1 MKTTEKLKLMERIII
16 NRIMNI
22 KDKIY
27 NKINIK
33 ILLFLSIALNIFF
46 YLYIIEILSVIN
58 CYHALVIK
66 LIK

>member
-33 ILLFLSIALNIFF
+33 LLLFLSIALNIFF

-58 CYHALVIK
+58 CYHALVLK